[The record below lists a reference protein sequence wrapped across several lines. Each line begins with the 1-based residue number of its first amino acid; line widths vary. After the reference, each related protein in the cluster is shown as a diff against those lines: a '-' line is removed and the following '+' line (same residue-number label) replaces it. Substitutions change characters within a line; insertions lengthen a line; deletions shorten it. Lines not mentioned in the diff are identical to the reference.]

1 MGVHPG
7 GNAMTT
13 ATPTTD
19 KQLARAALDQMPETA
34 TLEEMSEELAILAA
48 IQQGEADIAAGR
60 VVSHEEVIRRS
71 AEWISK

>member
-1 MGVHPG
+1 
-7 GNAMTT
+7 MTMT
-13 ATPTTD
+13 MTTPTTD
-19 KQLARAALDQMPETA
+19 KQLARAALDRMPETA

-60 VVSHEEVIRRS
+60 VVSHEEVVRRS

>member
-1 MGVHPG
+1 
-7 GNAMTT
+7 MTMST

-19 KQLARAALDQMPETA
+19 KQLARAALDRMPETA

-48 IQQGEADIAAGR
+48 IRQGEADIAAGR

>member
-1 MGVHPG
+1 
-7 GNAMTT
+7 MTMT
-13 ATPTTD
+13 TPTTD
-19 KQLARAALDQMPETA
+19 KQLARDVLDRMPETA

-60 VVSHEEVIRRS
+60 VVSHEEVVRRS

>member
-1 MGVHPG
+1 
-7 GNAMTT
+7 MTT

-19 KQLARAALDQMPETA
+19 KQLVREALDRMPETA
-34 TLEEMSEELAILAA
+34 TLEEVIEELAILAA

-60 VVSHEEVIRRS
+60 VVTHEEVVRRS